1 MVKKNKGL
9 DMATL
14 VTMSNPRLPGSVV
27 GEASIHLKH
36 NRRKVT
42 SGRLGQGI
50 KDMYLEES
58 SQ

>member
-1 MVKKNKGL
+1 MREKNKGL

-27 GEASIHLKH
+27 GEASIHLKQDRH
-36 NRRKVT
+36 KVT
-42 SGRLGQGI
+42 SVRLGQGI

-58 SQ
+58 S

>member
-1 MVKKNKGL
+1 MLEKNKGL

-27 GEASIHLKH
+27 GEPSIHLMAE
-36 NRRKVT
+36 RGKVT
-42 SGRLGQGI
+42 SVRLGQGI

-58 SQ
+58 S